1 MVSQEMACDALAL
14 EMTSTGDAEY
24 GRMLVK
30 FAAEPRGRGGQLM
43 MVGIAE
49 STQDLRRRLV
59 AMAHATRLTRRR
71 LVLVGLSVGVLA
83 AAALVPGRPSARPAL
98 GLTAGTAW
106 AQGGGG
112 AVAGGMGGG
121 MRGPVEET
129 PSVAG
134 SANIEAAGGVWT
146 KGSGETGVVPIEG
159 RMLIS
164 GYKGLLGNLQYH
176 SYFLEGT
183 SDNVITSPLLLNDG
197 DLSPSGDRV
206 AYDLLPRTWPFA
218 WGQICEADSE
228 GSNVGN
234 LSMRAGLGGV
244 NCMPAWSPDGSMIA
258 FQHAEPEAGQQPC
271 EAGQSV
277 WVMNA
282 DGTGAR
288 QVTPAVA
295 MLPTREGGLREALP
309 EEGCPTKDRF
319 ARWSPDGAR
328 IIYGTYGGSATIKL
342 DGTDIMPVPGLRG
355 VVDWSPDGSKLVASS
370 SAWEMVDG
378 EPGEWRQLVVA
389 DADGS
394 NRRVLVQQLIRAS
407 DIEAHLP
414 GPTNEGASATEMKDM
429 PWSVGPYFPKWSPQG
444 DRIAFLAALP
454 FDPEGPWYK
463 EQVEVWIYELATK
476 KLTKI
481 TDDSGAD
488 MWLSWR

>member
-1 MVSQEMACDALAL
+1 VVSQEMACDALAL

-49 STQDLRRRLV
+49 STQNLRRRLV

-71 LVLVGLSVGVLA
+71 LVMIGLLVGVLA

-112 AVAGGMGGG
+112 G
-121 MRGPVEET
+121 MRGPVEEM

-146 KGSGETGVVPIEG
+146 KGSGETGVVPIDG
-159 RMLIS
+159 RLLIS
-164 GYKGLLGNLQYH
+164 GYTGALDDLKYY
-176 SYFLEGT
+176 SYFLEGR
-183 SDNVITSPLLLNDG
+183 SDNVIPSGASFTDG
-197 DLSPSGDRV
+197 DLSPSREQV
-206 AYDLLPRTWPFA
+206 AHDLLPKQRPYQ
-218 WGQICEADSE
+218 WGHVCKSNRD
-228 GSNVGN
+228 GSNVVD
-234 LSMRAGLGGV
+234 LTSKAGLGGV
-244 NCMPAWSPDGSMIA
+244 NCAPAWSPDGSMIA
-258 FQHAEPEAGQQPC
+258 FQHADPEPGQQPC

-295 MLPTREGGLREALP
+295 MLKTREGGLREALP